1 MCYISFF
8 CPKCRIALCLS
19 TQFVLASN
27 QHLNSSLHLER
38 KDAGKLAGVEGEV
51 ETLPN
56 RTYLLISV
64 CGLLRARIQIPRA
77 YVKAI

>member
-1 MCYISFF
+1 MEEDPSTL
-8 CPKCRIALCLS
+8 CPPDQEFKPGQKVRVI
-19 TQFVLASN
+19 
-27 QHLNSSLHLER
+27 
-38 KDAGKLAGVEGEV
+38 AGKLAGVEGEV

-64 CGLLRARIQIPRA
+64 CGLLRARIRIPRA